1 MIVQA
6 RRSPDHHADAAT
18 SDHVHP
24 RDAAGRPC
32 VSEIEIPFLMGLDP
46 SAAEAVRAR
55 MDPIT
60 VPAGRTLFEQGDP
73 GDALY
78 TLLSGAVGVSARDH
92 LGMPTRIARL
102 RPPEIF
108 GEMALLSRAPRAA
121 SVMALRDSHLLRLTR
136 DAFEAVIAEHPGTL
150 LYLARMLADRLRAAH
165 DGYSVHHAP
174 RIFTILAVTE
184 GPDPGAFARR
194 LAAAFDAILPG
205 ETGCLTDWPEGADE
219 AWFQAFEANHART
232 IFAARDIDCPW
243 CRQSQRRG
251 DHVLLLAEPGAPP
264 RPAAA
269 GYLERVRSDWIRM
282 DLVICQEAR
291 AERPRALHPAV
302 TVLPAAM
309 RVQVRAGRQDD
320 LRRLAR
326 LASGCARGLVL
337 GGGGA
342 RGLAHLGVLKAL
354 DEAGCAPDFVGGTSM
369 GAIIA
374 ASLAMGWSVAEIH
387 AQTEAFFATSNPI
400 NDYTLPLHALTR
412 GAKVDAGLAA
422 RYGDVRI
429 EDLWLPF
436 FCVSSNLTTGST
448 MVHRSGDLP
457 KALRASIAIP
467 GLLPPVLCDDGVL
480 VDGGMMNNL
489 PADVAAGLE
498 RGPVLAVDV
507 GSDNAFQD
515 MPRRGWGGRLMRRLI
530 GSPLAMPGL
539 APLLL
544 RAATVS
550 SDAQSLMAAAH
561 ATAVLKPPLS
571 GIDLRAW
578 SRFRESAELGYRE
591 TRAGIEGGQLARWL
605 QPLG

>member
-1 MIVQA
+1 MSA
-6 RRSPDHHADAAT
+6 P
-18 SDHVHP
+18 
-24 RDAAGRPC
+24 
-32 VSEIEIPFLMGLDP
+32 EIPFLAGLDAP
-46 SAAEAVRAR
+46 AVAAVRAR
-55 MDPIT
+55 M
-60 VPAGRTLFEQGDP
+60 VPVAVPGGRTLFEQGDT

-78 TLLSGAVGVSARDH
+78 TLVSGAVGVSARDH
-92 LGMPTRIARL
+92 AGRPTRIARL
-102 RPPEIF
+102 RPPETF
-108 GEMALLSRAPRAA
+108 GEMALLSDAPRAA
-121 SVMALRDSHLLRLTR
+121 TVMALRDSHLVQLTR
-136 DAFEAVIAEHPGTL
+136 DAFEAVIAEHPHTL
-150 LYLARMLADRLRAAH
+150 LYFARMLADRLRAIY

-184 GPDPGAFARR
+184 GPDPARVAR
-194 LAAAFDAILPG
+194 QLAAAFDVLLPG

-219 AWFQAFEANHART
+219 AWFQAFEGDHART
-232 IFAARDIDCPW
+232 IFAAHDIDCPW

-264 RPAAA
+264 RPGAAA
-269 GYLERVRSDWIRM
+269 YLDRVRSDWIRM
-282 DLVICQEAR
+282 DLVVRQDPGAR
-291 AERPRALHPAV
+291 RPKALHPEVAA
-302 TVLPAAM
+302 LPAAM
-309 RVQVRAGRQDD
+309 RIQVRDGDRAD
-320 LRRLAR
+320 LHRLAR
-326 LASGCARGLVL
+326 LASGSARGLVL

-354 DEAGCAPDFVGGTSM
+354 DEVSCAPDFVGGTSM

-374 ASLAMGWSVAEIH
+374 ASLAMGWSVAEIQ
-387 AQTEAFFATSNPI
+387 AQIEAFFATSNPI

-422 RYGDVRI
+422 RYGGVRI

-436 FCVSSNLTTGST
+436 FCVSSNLTTGNT

-467 GLLPPVLCDDGVL
+467 GLLPPVLCDEGVL

-507 GSDNAFQD
+507 GTDRAFQD
-515 MPRRGWGGRLMRRLI
+515 MPRRGWSGRLMRKLI

-550 SDAQSLMAAAH
+550 SDSQSLMAAAH
-561 ATAVLKPPLS
+561 ATAVLKPQLS

-591 TRAGIEGGQLARWL
+591 TRAGIATGTLARWL
-605 QPLG
+605 DPVR

>member
-1 MIVQA
+1 MLA
-6 RRSPDHHADAAT
+6 PSG
-18 SDHVHP
+18 
-24 RDAAGRPC
+24 AAGMGMDDAVTSGLARAC
-32 VSEIEIPFLMGLDP
+32 GGDRVSAPEIPFLAGLDAP
-46 SAAEAVRAR
+46 AIAAVRSR
-55 MDPIT
+55 MTPIA
-60 VPAGRTLFEQGDP
+60 VPGGQILFEQGET
-73 GDALY
+73 GEALY
-78 TLLSGAVGVSARDH
+78 TLVSGAVGVSARDH
-92 LGMPTRIARL
+92 NGSPTRIARL
-102 RPPEIF
+102 RPPETF
-108 GEMALLSRAPRAA
+108 GEMALLSDAPRAA
-121 SVMALRDSHLLRLTR
+121 TVMALRDSHLLMLTR
-136 DAFEAVIAEHPGTL
+136 DAFEAVIAEHPRTL
-150 LYLARMLADRLRAAH
+150 LYFARMLADRLRAIY
-165 DGYSVHHAP
+165 DGYSVLHAP

-184 GPDPGAFARR
+184 GPDPELLART
-194 LAAAFDAILPG
+194 LAAAFDALLPG

-219 AWFQAFEANHART
+219 AWFQAFENRHTRT
-232 IFAARDIDCPW
+232 IFAAREIDCPW

-264 RPAAA
+264 RAGAAD
-269 GYLERVRSDWIRM
+269 YLERVRSDWIRM
-282 DLVICQEAR
+282 DLVIRQDPAAR
-291 AERPRALHPAV
+291 RPAALHPAV
-302 TVLPAAM
+302 AALPAAM
-309 RVQVRAGRQDD
+309 RIQLRDGVETD
-320 LRRLAR
+320 LHRLAR
-326 LASGCARGLVL
+326 LASGAARGLVL

-354 DEAGCAPDFVGGTSM
+354 DEVGCAPDFVGGTSM

-374 ASLAMGWSVAEIH
+374 ASLAMGWSTAEIQ
-387 AQTEAFFATSNPI
+387 AQTEAFFTTSNPI

-422 RYGDVRI
+422 RYGGVRI

-436 FCVSSNLTTGST
+436 FCVSSNLTTGNT

-467 GLLPPVLCDDGVL
+467 GLLPPVLCDEGVL

-507 GSDNAFQD
+507 GSDRAFQD
-515 MPRRGWGGRLMRRLI
+515 MPRRGWRGRLARKLI

-591 TRAGIEGGQLARWL
+591 TCANIEAGTLARWL
-605 QPLG
+605 DPLR

>member
-1 MIVQA
+1 MSA
-6 RRSPDHHADAAT
+6 P
-18 SDHVHP
+18 
-24 RDAAGRPC
+24 
-32 VSEIEIPFLMGLDP
+32 EIPFLAGLD
-46 SAAEAVRAR
+46 AAAVAAVRAR
-55 MDPIT
+55 M
-60 VPAGRTLFEQGDP
+60 VPVAVPGGRILFEQGET
-73 GDALY
+73 GNALY
-78 TLLSGAVGVSARDH
+78 TLVSGVVGVSTRDH
-92 LGMPTRIARL
+92 AGRPTRIARL
-102 RPPEIF
+102 RPPETF
-108 GEMALLSRAPRAA
+108 GEMALLSDAPRAA
-121 SVMALRDSHLLRLTR
+121 TVVALRDSHLLRLTR
-136 DAFEAVIAEHPGTL
+136 DAFEAVIAEHPHTL
-150 LYLARMLADRLRAAH
+150 LYFARMLADRLRAIY
-165 DGYSVHHAP
+165 DGHSVHHAP

-184 GPDPGAFARR
+184 GPDPAHVARQ
-194 LAAAFDAILPG
+194 LAGAFDALLPG
-205 ETGCLTDWPEGADE
+205 ATGCLTDWPEGADE
-219 AWFQAFEANHART
+219 AWFQAFEGGHART
-232 IFAARDIDCPW
+232 IFAAHDIDCPW

-264 RPAAA
+264 RPGAAA
-269 GYLERVRSDWIRM
+269 YLDRVRSDWIRM
-282 DLVICQEAR
+282 DLVVRQDPAAR
-291 AERPRALHPAV
+291 RPKPLHPEVAA
-302 TVLPAAM
+302 LPAAM
-309 RVQVRAGRQDD
+309 RIQLRDGNRGD
-320 LRRLAR
+320 LHRLAR
-326 LASGCARGLVL
+326 LASGAARGLVL

-354 DEAGCAPDFVGGTSM
+354 DEVACTPDFVGGTSM

-374 ASLAMGWSVAEIH
+374 ASLAMGWNVAEIQ
-387 AQTEAFFATSNPI
+387 AQIEAFFATSNPI

-412 GAKVDAGLAA
+412 GAKVDTGLAA
-422 RYGDVRI
+422 RYGGVCI

-467 GLLPPVLCDDGVL
+467 GLLPPVLCDEGVL

-507 GSDNAFQD
+507 GTDRAFQD
-515 MPRRGWGGRLMRRLI
+515 MPQRGWSGRLVRKLI

-561 ATAVLKPPLS
+561 ATAVLKPQLS

-591 TRAGIEGGQLARWL
+591 TRAGLATGRLARWL
-605 QPLG
+605 DPVR

>member
-1 MIVQA
+1 M
-6 RRSPDHHADAAT
+6 SGP
-18 SDHVHP
+18 
-24 RDAAGRPC
+24 
-32 VSEIEIPFLMGLDP
+32 EIPFLAGLEE
-46 SAAEAVRAR
+46 SAVAAIRAR
-55 MDPIT
+55 M
-60 VPAGRTLFEQGDP
+60 VPLAVPGGRTLFEQGET

-78 TLLSGAVGVSARDH
+78 TLVSGAVGISARDH
-92 LGMPTRIARL
+92 AGRPTRIARL
-102 RPPEIF
+102 RPPETF
-108 GEMALLSRAPRAA
+108 GEMALLSDAPRAA
-121 SVMALRDSHLLRLTR
+121 TVMALRDSHLLRLTR
-136 DAFEAVIAEHPGTL
+136 DAFEAVIAEHPHTL
-150 LYLARMLADRLRAAH
+150 LYFARMLADRLRATH

-174 RIFTILAVTE
+174 RIFTILSVTE
-184 GPDPGAFARR
+184 GLDPARVAR
-194 LAAAFDAILPG
+194 QLAAAFDALLPG
-205 ETGCLTDWPEGADE
+205 TTGCLTDWPEGADE
-219 AWFQAFEANHART
+219 AWFQAFEGDHTRT
-232 IFAARDIDCPW
+232 IFAAHEIDCPW

-251 DHVLLLAEPGAPP
+251 DHVLLLAEPGAAP
-264 RPAAA
+264 RPGVAA
-269 GYLERVRSDWIRM
+269 YLERVRSDWIRM
-282 DLVICQEAR
+282 DLVVLQDPAAC
-291 AERPRALHPAV
+291 RPKPLHPEVAA
-302 TVLPAAM
+302 LPTAM
-309 RVQVRAGRQDD
+309 RIQLRDGNQGD
-320 LRRLAR
+320 LHRLAR
-326 LASGCARGLVL
+326 LASGAARGLVL

-354 DEAGCAPDFVGGTSM
+354 DEASCAPDFVGGTSM

-374 ASLAMGWSVAEIH
+374 ASLAMGWGVAEIQ
-387 AQTEAFFATSNPI
+387 AQIEAFFATSNPI

-422 RYGDVRI
+422 RYGGVRI

-436 FCVSSNLTTGST
+436 FCVSSNLTTGNT

-467 GLLPPVLCDDGVL
+467 GLLPPVLCDEGVL

-507 GSDNAFQD
+507 GTDRAFQD
-515 MPRRGWGGRLMRRLI
+515 MPRRGWSGRIMRKLI

-561 ATAVLKPPLS
+561 ATAVLKPQLS
-571 GIDLRAW
+571 GIDLRGW

-591 TRAGIEGGQLARWL
+591 TRAGIASGTLARWL
-605 QPLG
+605 DPLR